1 MMSWLLA
8 LFIPTLI
15 PTAEPPAPALPA
27 DAVVIASRAMLPALE
42 PLLNHRRQQGHRF
55 VWLEP
60 HGSAAAL
67 RQAIAQIPDRDSL
80 RFVLLVGDAG
90 PVEASEF
97 AAGRAPPMGGPVP
110 AHGVPAVVN
119 VRYGSEPRIASD
131 HPYGDLDGD
140 GLPELAVGRL
150 PADTPQELATMVA
163 KILAYERNA
172 DYGPWR
178 QRINLVAGVGGFHP
192 LVDTVIETATS
203 KLLTYG
209 VPAAYDVSL
218 TYGSWRSPYCPDPR
232 RFQETTLARH
242 NEGCL
247 FFVYV
252 GHGQADQ
259 LDEVRIPGDRFPIL
273 HARDCRW
280 LRCDAAPPI
289 AILLACYTAAFD
301 RPEDCLAE
309 QMLKAPGGPVAVLGG
324 SRVTMPYGMGVLG
337 AALMEVYF
345 KRRPATLGETIVHA
359 KREML
364 LPRDDPQHPVPLSQ
378 ALLDGVAGLISP
390 SPADLPQERREH
402 VYLFN
407 LLGDPMLR
415 MTHPQSVE
423 LTCSSRVTSGQ
434 RLRLEGRSELAGE
447 AVLELVCR
455 RDCHKVP
462 LASRERFDPSDRA
475 LEAYQ
480 PVYEQTLD
488 RCWARWALELPEGP
502 FATEVVIPPECR
514 GPCHLR
520 LRVAGARSFALGA
533 AHVYV
538 TPASS
543 ASTSLPAS
551 ASAPATDAPVGGR

>member
-1 MMSWLLA
+1 MMLWLLA
-8 LFIPTLI
+8 LLL

-27 DAVVIASRAMLPALE
+27 DAVVVASRAMLPALE
-42 PLLNHRRQQGHRF
+42 PLLAHRRQQGHRL

-60 HGSAAAL
+60 QGSAAAL
-67 RQAIAQIPDRDSL
+67 RQAIAQLPDRDSL
-80 RFVLLVGDAG
+80 RFVLLVGDAA
-90 PVEASEF
+90 PVEASGLAVGWSPPS
-97 AAGRAPPMGGPVP
+97 AAHVP
-110 AHGVPAVVN
+110 THGVPAVVN
-119 VRYGSEPRIASD
+119 VRYGSEPQIASD
-131 HPYGDLDGD
+131 HPYSDLDGD

-150 PADTPQELATMVA
+150 PADTPQELAAMVG
-163 KILAYERNA
+163 KILAYERSA

-192 LVDTVIETATS
+192 LVDSVIETATS

-232 RFQETTLARH
+232 RFQQATLARH

-247 FFVYV
+247 FFVYL

-280 LRCDAAPPI
+280 LRCATAPPI

-301 RPEDCLAE
+301 RPDDCLAE

-345 KRRPATLGETIVHA
+345 GQRPPTLGETILRA
-359 KREML
+359 KRQTL
-364 LPRDDPQHPVPLSQ
+364 LPGDDPQQPVSLSR

-390 SPADLPQERREH
+390 PPADLAQERREH
-402 VYLFN
+402 AWLFN

-415 MTHPQSVE
+415 VVHPQAVE
-423 LTCSSRVTSGQ
+423 LACPSRVEPGQ
-434 RLRLEGRSELAGE
+434 RLRLEGRSGLAGE

-455 RDCHKVP
+455 RDYHKVP
-462 LASRERFDPSDRA
+462 LAPRVRFDPSDRA
-475 LEAYQ
+475 LEAFQ

-502 FATEVVIPPECR
+502 FATEIVVPEQCH

-520 LRVAGARSFALGA
+520 LRVAGERSFGLGA
-533 AHVYV
+533 ASLYV
-538 TPASS
+538 APASS
-543 ASTSLPAS
+543 VDATRS
-551 ASAPATDAPVGGR
+551 AHEPATAGDASGSGR

>member
-1 MMSWLLA
+1 MVVWLLA
-8 LFIPTLI
+8 LVLPT
-15 PTAEPPAPALPA
+15 TEPAAPAQPA
-27 DAVVIASRAMLPALE
+27 DAVLIAPRMMLPALE
-42 PLLNHRRQQGHRF
+42 PLLAHRQRQGHRF
-55 VWLEP
+55 VWIEP
-60 HGSAAAL
+60 TGTAAAI

-80 RFVLLVGDAG
+80 RFVLLVGDAS
-90 PVEASEF
+90 PVEGAAI
-97 AAGRAPPMGGPVP
+97 AAGRMPPVGMRVP
-110 AHGVPAVVN
+110 AHGVPAEVN
-119 VRYGSEPRIASD
+119 VRYGSEPQIASD

-140 GLPELAVGRL
+140 GVAELAVGRL

-163 KILAYERNA
+163 KILAYERNT
-172 DYGPWR
+172 DFGPWR
-178 QRINLVAGVGGFHP
+178 HRINLVAGVGGFHP

-203 KLLTYG
+203 KLLSYG
-209 VPAAYDVSL
+209 VPAAYDLSL

-232 RFQETTLARH
+232 RFREATLARH

-247 FFVYV
+247 FWVYL

-259 LDEVRIPGDRFPIL
+259 LDDVRIPGDQFPIL
-273 HARDCRW
+273 HAGDCRY
-280 LRCDAAPPI
+280 LKYEAGPPI

-345 KRRPATLGETIVHA
+345 GQRPPTLGEAIVQA
-359 KREML
+359 KRNML
-364 LPRDDPQHPVPLSQ
+364 TSLDDPQRPLPLSR

-390 SPADLPQERREH
+390 QPSQLPQERREH

-415 MTHPQSVE
+415 MAHPQAVE
-423 LTCSSRVTSGQ
+423 LACASRAESGQ
-434 RLRLEGRSELAGE
+434 RLRLEGRSDLAGD

-475 LEAYQ
+475 LEAFQ

-488 RCWARWALELPEGP
+488 RCWARWALELPAGP
-502 FATEVVIPPECR
+502 FATEIVIPPQCH

-520 LRVAGARSFALGA
+520 LRVAGASTFGLGA
-533 AHVYV
+533 TNVYV
-538 TPASS
+538 TPVDATAASPA
-543 ASTSLPAS
+543 ASEA
-551 ASAPATDAPVGGR
+551 APATDAAGGGR